1 MQHSLE
7 SINAPLGV
15 AFRLSSEFILYRFL
29 VSVVSML
36 PGGVSLADRVG
47 QQLGNYRLIHLLGKG
62 NFAEVYLGE
71 HIHLNTQAAIKVLH
85 GQLVRNDVEGFL
97 TEARLIAHLRHPH
110 IIQVL
115 DFGVEDDIP
124 FLVMDYAP
132 HGNLRQRH
140 PRGTRLPLDTIN
152 SYVKQLASALQYAH
166 DKGLIHRDIKPE
178 NILLG
183 HKNEVLLSDFG
194 IAIVSQSSR
203 SQHTHET
210 AGTIAY
216 MAPEQ
221 LQGKPCQASDQYAL
235 GVDVYEWLC
244 GDRPFHGT
252 SSELYSR
259 HLFAPPPPLR
269 EKVPTIPAMVEYV
282 VLKALAKD
290 PQKRFASIQTFATAF
305 SRACEAE
312 SSGRMLS
319 ALAPHSSRE
328 NPAKTERMLDQ
339 RNVRLHNLPAQ
350 LTPVI
355 GREQELQAVCTLL
368 RRPEVRLVTLTGP
381 GGVGKTRLGLQV
393 ATDLLDDFG
402 GGVYFIQLAPV
413 SDPTLVIATIA
424 RTLEVK
430 ETGERPFLDLLISYI
445 RDKHLLLLLDNFE
458 QVMPAAPGLSD
469 LLADCP
475 QLKILVTSRAVLHL
489 RGEHEFPVPP
499 LELPDLTDL
508 PESEIL
514 SEYAAVALFLERAR
528 AAKPDFQMTPA
539 NTRAIAEI
547 CVRLDGLPLAIEL
560 AAARIKLLP
569 PQALLARL
577 ERRLDVL
584 TSGARDL
591 PARQQTLRNT
601 IAWSYNLLDIEEQ
614 RLFRRLSVFVGGCT
628 LEAVEGLYKALGDV
642 PAYVLDGM
650 ASLIDK
656 SLLRQT
662 EQEGEEP
669 RLLMLATI
677 REYGLEALAASGE
690 MESTRQAHALYYLR
704 LAQDTEVE
712 VGGPRQAAWLERL
725 EREHN
730 NLRAAWQWSLEQ
742 AGDEGAIEG
751 ERGMETALRLG
762 GALGRFWVVHGHI
775 SEGRNFLERALA
787 ASKGIEAS
795 VQAKAL
801 IVTANLAFIQSD
813 YDRAEPLFQESLAL
827 YRELEDQHGIAFA
840 LSMLGSVAWTKGN
853 MAKARTLTEEALV
866 ISRQVD
872 DMERAANSLF
882 ILGLLSSSQ
891 GEYTRAYA
899 LYEENLAIH
908 RAMGNKRGIAHAL
921 SQLAQ
926 VLLVAQVDR
935 ARVSSLLEECLAVSR
950 EVGFKE
956 GIAAYY
962 GVSGQLALSQ
972 GDLVKARS
980 LAEKSVAVYREIG
993 HRHGTANSLGLLGK
1007 VTALEGDYAAARTL
1021 YEQSLAISSELGEK
1035 WVAAVFLVALGQV
1048 VAAQRQLAWAAQ
1060 LWGASEAL
1068 RDASGTPIPLS
1079 QLADYERSVSAARV
1093 HLGERA
1099 FAAAWAQGRSMTPL
1113 QALAAQG
1120 QKPTPTPATTVTP
1133 PSTYPDGLTAR
1144 EVEVLRLVA
1153 RGLTDA
1159 KVAEELVLSPR
1170 TVHAHLSSIYNK
1182 LDITSRSAATR
1193 YAIEHN
1199 LA

>member
-1 MQHSLE
+1 M
-7 SINAPLGV
+7 
-15 AFRLSSEFILYRFL
+15 
-29 VSVVSML
+29 
-36 PGGVSLADRVG
+36 
-47 QQLGNYRLIHLLGKG
+47 
-62 NFAEVYLGE
+62 
-71 HIHLNTQAAIKVLH
+71 
-85 GQLVRNDVEGFL
+85 
-97 TEARLIAHLRHPH
+97 
-110 IIQVL
+110 
-115 DFGVEDDIP
+115 
-124 FLVMDYAP
+124 
-132 HGNLRQRH
+132 
-140 PRGTRLPLDTIN
+140 
-152 SYVKQLASALQYAH
+152 
-166 DKGLIHRDIKPE
+166 
-178 NILLG
+178 
-183 HKNEVLLSDFG
+183 
-194 IAIVSQSSR
+194 
-203 SQHTHET
+203 
-210 AGTIAY
+210 
-216 MAPEQ
+216 
-221 LQGKPCQASDQYAL
+221 
-235 GVDVYEWLC
+235 
-244 GDRPFHGT
+244 
-252 SSELYSR
+252 
-259 HLFAPPPPLR
+259 
-269 EKVPTIPAMVEYV
+269 
-282 VLKALAKD
+282 
-290 PQKRFASIQTFATAF
+290 
-305 SRACEAE
+305 
-312 SSGRMLS
+312 
-319 ALAPHSSRE
+319 
-328 NPAKTERMLDQ
+328 
-339 RNVRLHNLPAQ
+339 
-350 LTPVI
+350 
-355 GREQELQAVCTLL
+355 
-368 RRPEVRLVTLTGP
+368 
-381 GGVGKTRLGLQV
+381 
-393 ATDLLDDFG
+393 
-402 GGVYFIQLAPV
+402 
-413 SDPTLVIATIA
+413 
-424 RTLEVK
+424 
-430 ETGERPFLDLLISYI
+430 
-445 RDKHLLLLLDNFE
+445 
-458 QVMPAAPGLSD
+458 
-469 LLADCP
+469 
-475 QLKILVTSRAVLHL
+475 
-489 RGEHEFPVPP
+489 
-499 LELPDLTDL
+499 
-508 PESEIL
+508 
-514 SEYAAVALFLERAR
+514 
-528 AAKPDFQMTPA
+528 
-539 NTRAIAEI
+539 
-547 CVRLDGLPLAIEL
+547 
-560 AAARIKLLP
+560 
-569 PQALLARL
+569 
-577 ERRLDVL
+577 
-584 TSGARDL
+584 
-591 PARQQTLRNT
+591 
-601 IAWSYNLLDIEEQ
+601 
-614 RLFRRLSVFVGGCT
+614 
-628 LEAVEGLYKALGDV
+628 
-642 PAYVLDGM
+642 
-650 ASLIDK
+650 
-656 SLLRQT
+656 
-662 EQEGEEP
+662 
-669 RLLMLATI
+669 
-677 REYGLEALAASGE
+677 
-690 MESTRQAHALYYLR
+690 
-704 LAQDTEVE
+704 E

-891 GEYTRAYA
+891 GEYTRACA

-1007 VTALEGDYAAARTL
+1007 VTALEGDYAAARAL